1 MTFEIPITVDIPD
14 GTYVASLAGVTE
26 DSGSFGKFR
35 RWTWLV
41 EVPKTVSADGIET
54 PGSIEELTQLTS
66 ANTGP
71 QSKSYRQLTAL
82 LGEAPKAGQK
92 IESPNGKRVTVTIT
106 HNDKGFPTI
115 GEVGPYVDP
124 QMALPGIP
132 R

>member
-1 MTFEIPITVDIPD
+1 MTFEIPLTVDIPD

-35 RWTWLV
+35 RWTWL
-41 EVPKTVSADGIET
+41 IEIPASGDK

-71 QSKSYRQLTAL
+71 QSKSYQQLTAL

-92 IESPNGKRVTVTIT
+92 IESPNGKRVTVTIS
-106 HNDKGFPTI
+106 HNEKGFPTVAS
-115 GEVGPYVDP
+115 VGPYVDP

>member
-1 MTFEIPITVDIPD
+1 MTVTFEIPITVDIPD

-41 EVPKTVSADGIET
+41 EVPKTDDKE
-54 PGSIEELTQLTS
+54 GSIEELTQLTS

-92 IESPNGKRVTVTIT
+92 IDSPNGKRVTVTIT